1 MVFKLPKND
10 TVKFPQ
16 KIIFRK
22 IINFLC
28 LQPIAKKVRSLHYT
42 SLKQNVYTPK
52 RHTTAVKF
60 RTFTKIV
67 ILWSIVTLLHKYLVD
82 QTPTSNF
89 CKFADIYFPYI
100 YRKSISLNKF

>member
-52 RHTTAVKF
+52 RHTTAVKYP
-60 RTFTKIV
+60 TFTTIV
-67 ILWSIVTLLHKYLVD
+67 ILWSIVNLLYKHLVD
-82 QTPTSNF
+82 QTSNL
-89 CKFADIYFPYI
+89 KFLQVCRYLLPLY
-100 YRKSISLNKF
+100 L